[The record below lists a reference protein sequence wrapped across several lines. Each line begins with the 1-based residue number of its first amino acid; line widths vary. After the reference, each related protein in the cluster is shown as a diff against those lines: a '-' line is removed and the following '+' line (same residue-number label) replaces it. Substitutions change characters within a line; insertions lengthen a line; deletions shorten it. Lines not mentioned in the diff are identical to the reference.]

1 MNELLQQINASLQ
14 QIFNLED
21 PTGRTIVYWIR
32 VLFFVGVGNYL
43 YHIGR
48 IGYNYFCLVYVKNY
62 IKNTHGLGDISSD
75 LLNKL
80 GGSIVIRKGIRL
92 SSIYRRIRDLVNI
105 KQNGGEIDNDVLG
118 DIHAGA
124 ASRKA
129 GLSNYILGILI
140 ILGLVGTL
148 WGLTTAVINVQPL
161 LQDID
166 DLDQLPQISL
176 ALQETLKGMGTAFK
190 TTLAGLVTSL
200 GLGAL
205 GWFFS
210 LLNSAFLTRFET
222 VITTEIVPH
231 FKQTPESAIESSM
244 DQLQVSVDEFKLAT
258 EDNVRR
264 MQESIQQLTE
274 KSWDAYL
281 EQQYVIAN
289 ELSEIPQELRESL
302 GGISEYQ
309 VLIRSTVESFE
320 KMTEN
325 FMTEVSKNQ
334 SAVDTMASDFKELT
348 TQSMSQVSDFKELTT
363 QSMSQVSE
371 YQKAL
376 QEGLENAASQL
387 AIESEALK
395 ATVRESQ
402 ESQAKIIEYLVDTL
416 KRRVQ
421 SLTDSQQN
429 MQEGL
434 RESVNIIVR
443 DFKDLTTRSMSQVSE
458 YQKALQEGLENT
470 ASQLAIESEAL
481 KATVRESQE
490 SQAKIIEYLVDTL
503 KRRVQSLTDSQ
514 QNMQEGL
521 RESVNIIVRDFKG
534 LAEHSMFQVS
544 EYQAALLE
552 GLGNIVSEFK
562 EESAGLKTAIHE
574 SQSSQSK
581 FIDELTKNLADTL
594 TNTLEKQLQS
604 MLQPIVENQQDMV
617 EELRETVL
625 DIREI
630 AGELQI
636 RSALERQNEVFKDI
650 KSELIQNQ
658 RETGNRLSQLI
669 GELQIIPAIEAQ
681 NRVFERIESHLE
693 GQRGLVDEQM
703 EIMQTLDSSVNR
715 LQQTFSKAESDEQQR
730 AENMLQQLTQE
741 FNTLGEK
748 MDVLNH
754 TMGKPGLYRWG
765 SEIRRWFRGSRK

>member
-1 MNELLQQINASLQ
+1 MNELLQ

-21 PTGRTIVYWIR
+21 PIGRAIVRWIL
-32 VLFFVGVGNYL
+32 VVFFIGVVNYIWHL
-43 YHIGR
+43 VR
-48 IGYNYFCLVYVKNY
+48 IGYNYFCLSRVEKY
-62 IKNTHGLGDISSD
+62 IKNSHGFSDISPN
-75 LLNKL
+75 LLDELRKQKF
-80 GGSIVIRKGIRL
+80 IVPQYLVI
-92 SSIYRRIRDLVNI
+92 SSIYRRIQDLINI
-105 KQNGGEIDNDVLG
+105 KQNGGEIDHDVLG
-118 DIHAGA
+118 DIQAGK

-148 WGLTTAVINVQPL
+148 WGLVTAVDKVQPL
-161 LQDID
+161 LEDID
-166 DLDQLPQISL
+166 NLDQLPQISK
-176 ALQETLKGMGTAFK
+176 AIQETLSGMDTAFN
-190 TTLAGLVTSL
+190 TTLAGLLASL
-200 GLGAL
+200 GLGFC
-205 GWFFS
+205 GWLFNLS
-210 LLNSAFLTRFET
+210 NSAFLTRFET
-222 VITTEIVPH
+222 VISTEIIPY

-244 DQLQVSVDEFKLAT
+244 DQLQVSVSEFKLAT
-258 EDNVRR
+258 EDNVRK

-309 VLIRSTVESFE
+309 VLIKSTVESFE
-320 KMTEN
+320 KMTGN

-334 SAVDTMASDFKELT
+334 STVDTM
-348 TQSMSQVSDFKELTT
+348 VNDFKELTT

-376 QEGLENAASQL
+376 QEGLENAVPQL
-387 AIESEALK
+387 AAESEALK
-395 ATVRESQ
+395 ATIRESQ

-421 SLTDSQQN
+421 SLTDRQQN

-434 RESVNIIVR
+434 RESVDIIVR
-443 DFKDLTTRSMSQVSE
+443 DFKELTEHSMSQVSE
-458 YQKALQEGLENT
+458 YQT
-470 ASQLAIESEAL
+470 
-481 KATVRESQE
+481 
-490 SQAKIIEYLVDTL
+490 
-503 KRRVQSLTDSQ
+503 
-514 QNMQEGL
+514 
-521 RESVNIIVRDFKG
+521 
-534 LAEHSMFQVS
+534 
-544 EYQAALLE
+544 ALLE
-552 GLGNIVSEFK
+552 GLGNVVSEFK
-562 EESAGLKTAIHE
+562 RESAGLKTAIRE
-574 SQSSQSK
+574 GQSSQAK
-581 FIDELTKNLADTL
+581 FIDELANNLAVTL

-636 RSALERQNEVFKDI
+636 RSALENQNQVFEGI
-650 KSELIQNQ
+650 KSELIQNRQ
-658 RETGNRLSQLI
+658 EMVVGLREMTDNLREVAGELQIRSALENQNQVFEGIKSELIQNRQEMGNRLSQLI
-669 GELQIIPAIEAQ
+669 GELQIIPALEAQ
-681 NRVFERIESHLE
+681 NQVFGRIENHLA
-693 GQRGLVDEQM
+693 GQRDLVNEQI
-703 EIMQTLDSSVNR
+703 EIMQTLGSSVNR
-715 LQQTFSKAESDEQQR
+715 LQQTFSNAELDEQQR

-748 MDVLNH
+748 MDTLNH

>member
-1 MNELLQQINASLQ
+1 MNELLQQI
-14 QIFNLED
+14 FNLD
-21 PTGRTIVYWIR
+21 TSIGRTIVYWIR
-32 VLFFVGVGNYL
+32 IFFWVGVGNYIWHL
-43 YHIGR
+43 VR
-48 IGYNYFCLVYVKNY
+48 IGYNYFCLKFVQ
-62 IKNTHGLGDISSD
+62 IKIKKGLDVVSPG
-75 LLNKL
+75 LLNRLAK
-80 GGSIVIRKGIRL
+80 SVVIRTGIRV
-92 SSIYRRIRDLVNI
+92 SIIYRRINDLVKI
-105 KQNGGEIDNDVLG
+105 KQNGGEIDHDVLG

-124 ASRKA
+124 TSRKA

-148 WGLTTAVINVQPL
+148 WGLTTAVIEVQPL

-166 DLDQLPQISL
+166 DLDQLPQISR

-205 GWFFS
+205 GWLFS

-222 VITTEIVPH
+222 VVATEIIPH

-289 ELSEIPQELRESL
+289 ELREIPGELRESL

-309 VLIRSTVESFE
+309 VLIKSTVESFE
-320 KMTEN
+320 KMTEG

-334 SAVDTMASDFKELT
+334 STVDTM
-348 TQSMSQVSDFKELTT
+348 VSGFKELTT

-371 YQKAL
+371 YQKVL
-376 QEGLENAASQL
+376 QEGLENAVPQL
-387 AIESEALK
+387 AAESEALK
-395 ATVRESQ
+395 ATIRESQESQAKIIEYLVDALKRRVQALTDRHEALRATIHESQ

-421 SLTDSQQN
+421 ALTDRQEN
-429 MQEGL
+429 IQEGL
-434 RESVNIIVR
+434 RESVDIIVS
-443 DFKDLTTRSMSQVSE
+443 DFKELT
-458 YQKALQEGLENT
+458 
-470 ASQLAIESEAL
+470 
-481 KATVRESQE
+481 
-490 SQAKIIEYLVDTL
+490 
-503 KRRVQSLTDSQ
+503 
-514 QNMQEGL
+514 
-521 RESVNIIVRDFKG
+521 
-534 LAEHSMFQVS
+534 EHSMSQVS

-552 GLGNIVSEFK
+552 GLENVVSEFK
-562 EESAGLKTAIHE
+562 EESAGLKTTIHDV
-574 SQSSQSK
+574 QSSQTK
-581 FIDELTKNLADTL
+581 FIDELAKNLAATL
-594 TNTLEKQLQS
+594 TNTLDKQLQS
-604 MLQPIVENQQDMV
+604 MLQPIVVNQQDMV
-617 EELRETVL
+617 EELRETVI

-636 RSALERQNEVFKDI
+636 RSALEMQNEVFEEI
-650 KSELIQNQ
+650 RSELIQNRQ
-658 RETGNRLSQLI
+658 ETGNRLSQLMD
-669 GELQIIPAIEAQ
+669 ELQIIPALETQ
-681 NRVFERIESHLE
+681 NKVFGRIESHLE
-693 GQRGLVDEQM
+693 GQRDLVDKQI
-703 EIMQTLDSSVNR
+703 EIMQTLDGSVKQ
-715 LQQTFSKAESDEQQR
+715 LQRTFSKTESDEQQR

-748 MDVLNH
+748 MDTLNH

-765 SEIRRWFRGSRK
+765 SEIRRWFGVFRK

>member
-1 MNELLQQINASLQ
+1 MNELLQ

-21 PTGRTIVYWIR
+21 PIGRTIVYWIR
-32 VLFFVGVGNYL
+32 IFFWVGVINYGI
-43 YHIGR
+43 HFGR
-48 IGYNYFCLVYVKNY
+48 LVYEYVCLQFVQ
-62 IKNTHGLGDISSD
+62 IKIKKGLDVISPGLRNRLARSV
-75 LLNKL
+75 
-80 GGSIVIRKGIRL
+80 VIRTGIRI
-92 SSIYRRIRDLVNI
+92 SIIYRRIHDLVKI
-105 KQNGGEIDNDVLG
+105 KQNGGEIDHDVLG

-148 WGLTTAVINVQPL
+148 WGLTTAVIEVQPL
-161 LQDID
+161 LEDID
-166 DLDQLPQISL
+166 DLDQLPQISR

-205 GWFFS
+205 GWLFS
-210 LLNSAFLTRFET
+210 LSNSAFLTRFET
-222 VITTEIVPH
+222 VVATEIIPY

-244 DQLQVSVDEFKLAT
+244 DQLHVSVDEFKLAT

-264 MQESIQQLTE
+264 MQASIQQLTE

-320 KMTEN
+320 KMTGN

-334 SAVDTMASDFKELT
+334 SAVDTMVD
-348 TQSMSQVSDFKELTT
+348 DFKELTT

-376 QEGLENAASQL
+376 QEGLENAVPQL
-387 AIESEALK
+387 AAESEALK
-395 ATVRESQ
+395 AAIRESQ

-421 SLTDSQQN
+421 SLTDRQQD

-434 RESVNIIVR
+434 RESVGIMVG
-443 DFKDLTTRSMSQVSE
+443 DFKELTTQSMS
-458 YQKALQEGLENT
+458 
-470 ASQLAIESEAL
+470 
-481 KATVRESQE
+481 
-490 SQAKIIEYLVDTL
+490 
-503 KRRVQSLTDSQ
+503 
-514 QNMQEGL
+514 
-521 RESVNIIVRDFKG
+521 
-534 LAEHSMFQVS
+534 QVS
-544 EYQAALLE
+544 EYQAALLG
-552 GLGNIVSEFK
+552 GLGNIVSELK
-562 EESAGLKTAIHE
+562 EESAGLKTAIRE

-594 TNTLEKQLQS
+594 TNTLEKQLQL
-604 MLQPIVENQQDMV
+604 MLQPIVVNQQNMM
-617 EELRETVL
+617 EGLHETVAN
-625 DIREI
+625 IREV

-636 RSALERQNEVFKDI
+636 HSALERQSEVFEGI
-650 KSELIQNQ
+650 KSELIQNRQ
-658 RETGNRLSQLI
+658 EMGNRLSQLI
-669 GELQIIPAIEAQ
+669 GELQIIPVLEAQ
-681 NRVFERIESHLE
+681 NQVFGRIESHLE
-693 GQRGLVDEQM
+693 GQRDLVNEQI
-703 EIMQTLDSSVNR
+703 EIMQTLGSSVNR
-715 LQQTFSKAESDEQQR
+715 LQQTFSNAESDEQQR
-730 AENMLQQLTQE
+730 AKNMLQQLTQE

-748 MDVLNH
+748 MDTLNH